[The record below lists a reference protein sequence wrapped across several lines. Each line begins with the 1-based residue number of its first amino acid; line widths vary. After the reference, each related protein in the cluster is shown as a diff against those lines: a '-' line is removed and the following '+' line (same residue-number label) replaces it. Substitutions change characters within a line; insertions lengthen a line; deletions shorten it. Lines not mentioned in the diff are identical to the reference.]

1 MLEKDFFDNSNN
13 ERVKEVNKNLK
24 EINLK
29 ISLEEKNWEDI
40 FEKLEMSNQ

>member
-1 MLEKDFFDNSNN
+1 MLKKDFFDNSNN
-13 ERVKEVNKNLK
+13 ERIKEVNKNLK
-24 EINLK
+24 EINIK